1 MFWDADVWMLPAML
15 PLQPEVARAMIGYR
29 KRTSEAAKN
38 NAKEQGLKGAKWVWE
53 SAFSGTSATGA
64 ANQEIHLQ
72 VIPPVPSSFTLFS

>member
-1 MFWDADVWMLPAML
+1 MLPAML

-72 VIPPVPSSFTLFS
+72 VRPSL